1 VRELVERAQHGDHEA
16 FETLMGGAF
25 DRLYAVAR
33 RILRD
38 TGRAED
44 AVQETLV
51 TAWRELR
58 GLRDPDRF
66 EAWLARLLVNEC
78 LDQLRHARRQLPAVV
93 LPLDHPGVGDDP
105 ERLAL
110 RDQLERGFV
119 RLPPEQRVVVVLRYY
134 LGLPTVEIAAT
145 LGVPEGTV
153 SSRLHYAL
161 AGLRAAL
168 DADERPAAAERV
180 S

>member
-1 VRELVERAQHGDHEA
+1 MRELVERAQHGDHEA

-25 DRLYAVAR
+25 DRLYAMAR

-44 AVQETLV
+44 AVQEALV

-78 LDQLRHARRQLPAVV
+78 LDQLRRARRQLPASV
-93 LPLDHPGVGDDP
+93 LPLEHPGSSDDP

-110 RDQLERGFV
+110 RDQLERGFE

-134 LGLPTVEIAAT
+134 VGLSSSEIAAT
-145 LGVPEGTV
+145 LELPEGTV
-153 SSRLHYAL
+153 ASRLHYAL

-168 DADERPAAAERV
+168 EADERQTVAGRV